1 MIDIFS
7 KLSKE
12 QRRLI
17 EDRLT
22 NLTEFVSLCRQF
34 PDGDMPA
41 EVSTACR
48 ESADFA
54 AFMIIDLCAILS
66 GMTNAQRSFLREA
79 YNAGLSFKE
88 VFEDLEGV
96 LFAPEADAAEA

>member
-1 MIDIFS
+1 
-7 KLSKE
+7 
-12 QRRLI
+12 
-17 EDRLT
+17 
-22 NLTEFVSLCRQF
+22 
-34 PDGDMPA
+34 MPA

-88 VFEDLEGV
+88 VFGDLEGV